1 MSYSRLTLHSLCAAG
16 ALVACA
22 ALAFGQTPSKAA
34 RAWSAPR
41 TPDGHPDLQGIWT
54 NSTLTPLERA
64 REFSGKAVIS
74 DAEATA
80 YEKQAS
86 VQGNRDRRDG
96 GAEADVGRAY
106 NELFFDHGDKLA
118 RIDKTVRTSMIVDP
132 PDGRVPP
139 LTEEAQKRVEAAR
152 VQAQMHP
159 ADGPENRSLTE
170 RCVFWATAGPPM
182 LPGPYNNTYQIYQTP
197 GYVMIFSEM
206 IHETRIIPM
215 DGRPHVPPSIRKW
228 LGDSI
233 GRWEGDTL
241 VVDTTNFTGK
251 TRFRG
256 SDEKL
261 HVIERFTRVAS
272 DAILYRFTIDDPT
285 AFAKPW
291 TAELPFLSAPGPIYE
306 YACHEGNYALVDI
319 LTGARAEEAKKA
331 TGR

>member
-1 MSYSRLTLHSLCAAG
+1 
-16 ALVACA
+16 
-22 ALAFGQTPSKAA
+22 
-34 RAWSAPR
+34 
-41 TPDGHPDLQGIWT
+41 
-54 NSTLTPLERA
+54 
-64 REFSGKAVIS
+64 
-74 DAEATA
+74 
-80 YEKQAS
+80 
-86 VQGNRDRRDG
+86 
-96 GAEADVGRAY
+96 
-106 NELFFDHGDKLA
+106 
-118 RIDKTVRTSMIVDP
+118 
-132 PDGRVPP
+132 
-139 LTEEAQKRVEAAR
+139 
-152 VQAQMHP
+152 
-159 ADGPENRSLTE
+159 
-170 RCVFWATAGPPM
+170 M

-241 VVDTTNFTGK
+241 VVDTTNFTSK

-261 HVIERFTRVAS
+261 HVIERFTRVAP